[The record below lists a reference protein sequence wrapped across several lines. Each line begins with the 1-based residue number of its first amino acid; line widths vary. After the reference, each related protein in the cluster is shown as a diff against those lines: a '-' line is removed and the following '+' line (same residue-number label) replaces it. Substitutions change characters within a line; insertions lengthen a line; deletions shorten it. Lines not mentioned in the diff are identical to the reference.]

1 MIKAIIYKHTCIVN
15 DKSYIGFTTRD
26 IETRWCEHV
35 KLSMLGSKFHFHN
48 AIRKYGEAN
57 FTHEILVEIVGEDEK
72 EMYKLEQEY
81 IKKYDTYNKGYNST
95 KGGEGCLGL
104 LVNEETKEKLRKA
117 ALKENLSPEKLLK
130 MRNAKLG
137 KKLSLQTK
145 EKLSLIKKGLIFT
158 EEHKTNLSNRK
169 KEFYLN
175 NENKIKAGDYH
186 SKEYILI
193 NKEMNIELKID
204 NLKKYCL
211 ENELNYKKIHK
222 TIKSQHC
229 TRDGWLAIPY

>member
-1 MIKAIIYKHTCIVN
+1 MIKVIIYKYTCIIN

-26 IETRWCEHV
+26 IETRWREHV
-35 KLSMLGSKFHFHN
+35 KKSMLGSKFHFHN

-57 FTHEILVEIVGEDEK
+57 FTHEILLEAVCEDEK
-72 EMYKLEQEY
+72 EIYKLEQEY

-104 LVNEETKEKLRKA
+104 VVTEETKVKLRNV

-130 MRNAKLG
+130 MRNAKIG
-137 KKLSLQTK
+137 RKLSLKTK
-145 EKLSLIKKGLIFT
+145 EKLSLIKKGVIFT
-158 EEHKTNLSNRK
+158 EEHKTNLSNQK

-175 NENKIKAGDYH
+175 NDNKIKSSDYH
-186 SKEYILI
+186 SKKYILI
-193 NKEMNIELKID
+193 NKELNIELIID

-211 ENELNYKKIHK
+211 ENELNYNKIHK
-222 TIKSQHC
+222 TIKRQHC
-229 TRDGWLAIPY
+229 TRDGWLSIPC